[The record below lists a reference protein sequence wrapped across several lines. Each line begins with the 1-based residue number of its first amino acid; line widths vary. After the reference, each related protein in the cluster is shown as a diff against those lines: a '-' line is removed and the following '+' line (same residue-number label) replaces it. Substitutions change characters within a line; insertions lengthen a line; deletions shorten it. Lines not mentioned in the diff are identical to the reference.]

1 MIKIH
6 NCEQQT
12 PEWFELRSKY
22 PLTASNA
29 QAIGNNGKGLESLVW
44 EKLSEKYS
52 SANKESFGSVH
63 TDRGNELE
71 PQARELYMLETGN
84 EVVEVGFI
92 TDDKISKVGGA
103 SPDGL
108 VIENSIEMYTGKPS
122 VQEGLLEI
130 KCFADTKHF
139 KAIVDFK
146 KTGKFEIESQYLWQ
160 MQQQMLFTG
169 RKWVDFLAY
178 NPNYS
183 QSLLIQRVLP
193 DEEMQ
198 QKIKD
203 GLKKGEEL
211 INEIEKNICI

>member
-1 MIKIH
+1 MLKIH
-6 NCEQQT
+6 NVEQQS
-12 PEWFELRSKY
+12 PEWFELRQKY

-52 SANKESFGSVH
+52 SANKEQFASVH
-63 TDRGNELE
+63 LDRGNELE
-71 PQARELYMLETGN
+71 PQARELYQLETGN

-108 VIENSIEMYTGKPS
+108 VNDD
-122 VQEGLLEI
+122 GLLEI
-130 KCFADTKHF
+130 KSFADTKHF
-139 KAIVDFK
+139 IAIGSFK
-146 KTGKFEIESQYLWQ
+146 KTGTFEIEPKYIWQ